1 MFVNN
6 RLMKAAEELHLPK
19 TLKPEYGGGLK
30 EFVQSE
36 HECFENTDEP
46 EHFFTT
52 QERQWLVLHLL
63 QTLRATTGDTLPGLK
78 LIEGQAI
85 GMLLHEKC
93 VTTLHETFI
102 FHMCICEM
110 HVNVSKVIVF
120 NLCFLIKMYNLWI
133 RSVLFLIFVLL
144 FIVIWYQTRL
154 NASIYYS
161 PC

>member
-1 MFVNN
+1 MFIIFVLIN

-46 EHFFTT
+46 DHFFTT

-63 QTLRATTGDTLPGLK
+63 QTLRATSGDTLPGLK

-85 GMLLHEKC
+85 GMFLHKTYC
-93 VTTLHETFI
+93 
-102 FHMCICEM
+102 M
-110 HVNVSKVIVF
+110 K
-120 NLCFLIKMYNLWI
+120 
-133 RSVLFLIFVLL
+133 FV
-144 FIVIWYQTRL
+144 
-154 NASIYYS
+154 
-161 PC
+161 PP